1 MLIDLSIPTC
11 DTEDMIVLRI
21 LFFPKTSHTHLPSL
35 CPMLQQLKLPNGPNS
50 VTLTY
55 DGLGLRV
62 EGAVDVEQK
71 GKLSFIDIGN
81 GGLWDA
87 HVMLFLAK

>member
-1 MLIDLSIPTC
+1 
-11 DTEDMIVLRI
+11 
-21 LFFPKTSHTHLPSL
+21 
-35 CPMLQQLKLPNGPNS
+35 MLQQLKLPNGPNS

-81 GGLWDA
+81 GG
-87 HVMLFLAK
+87 VYGMLMLCYFLPSREPTHSIRLDFASYRQS

>member
-1 MLIDLSIPTC
+1 
-11 DTEDMIVLRI
+11 
-21 LFFPKTSHTHLPSL
+21 
-35 CPMLQQLKLPNGPNS
+35 MLQQLKLPNGPNS

-71 GKLSFIDIGN
+71 GKLSFFLTLAMGVH
-81 GGLWDA
+81 G
-87 HVMLFLAK
+87 MLMLRYFLPSREPTHSIRLDFASYRQS